1 MAGAAREEKKKGRSQ
16 TFHCVNFLHFLCYF
30 WAMKMDSYPEN
41 QMMKTSCRKIAH
53 KIFFISTTIL
63 KGQLTS
69 FYKHLDIYHFRYTK
83 YEAGVKEHFPGLTLG
98 SL

>member
-1 MAGAAREEKKKGRSQ
+1 MAGAAKGEKKGRIQ
-16 TFHCVNFLHFLCYF
+16 TFHCVNFLDFLCYF
-30 WAMKMDSYPEN
+30 WTMKMYSYPEN

-53 KIFFISTTIL
+53 KNFFISTTIL

-83 YEAGVKEHFPGLTLG
+83 YEAGEKEHFSGLTLG